1 MGSDKSFDTL
11 LNKYNILLAQ
21 TRDLK
26 EQLKNSQEKNQQLLS
41 KFDVVEKN
49 VRELCEDILAKDPKE
64 MKLGIEYSWD
74 KIELFGKAKVHFMYI
89 SAPGK
94 IFWREWQIY
103 VKNAEIK

>member
-64 MKLGIEYSWD
+64 MKLAQKRGLRNGGRSNSNI
-74 KIELFGKAKVHFMYI
+74 L
-89 SAPGK
+89 
-94 IFWREWQIY
+94 
-103 VKNAEIK
+103 

>member
-41 KFDVVEKN
+41 KFDVVEKTCQ
-49 VRELCEDILAKDPKE
+49 R
-64 MKLGIEYSWD
+64 S
-74 KIELFGKAKVHFMYI
+74 
-89 SAPGK
+89 
-94 IFWREWQIY
+94 
-103 VKNAEIK
+103 

>member
-41 KFDVVEKN
+41 KFMFV
-49 VRELCEDILAKDPKE
+49 
-64 MKLGIEYSWD
+64 
-74 KIELFGKAKVHFMYI
+74 
-89 SAPGK
+89 
-94 IFWREWQIY
+94 
-103 VKNAEIK
+103 

>member
-74 KIELFGKAKVHFMYI
+74 KIELLAVSYTHLTLPTI
-89 SAPGK
+89 
-94 IFWREWQIY
+94 RL
-103 VKNAEIK
+103 V

>member
-41 KFDVVEKN
+41 KFDVVERMFGNYAKIY
-49 VRELCEDILAKDPKE
+49 LPKILKK
-64 MKLGIEYSWD
+64 
-74 KIELFGKAKVHFMYI
+74 
-89 SAPGK
+89 
-94 IFWREWQIY
+94 
-103 VKNAEIK
+103 